1 MTTFCGVCIPLRR
14 PRLRGILS
22 YSNKK
27 IVTKNLSL
35 CGSQQS
41 KFRDSSLLRFDTI
54 QQCEVQTDGLAAD
67 RRTFFT
73 IAKTRLALIAAVA
86 SKKLNSGG
94 GAVML
99 RFTR

>member
-1 MTTFCGVCIPLRR
+1 
-14 PRLRGILS
+14 
-22 YSNKK
+22 
-27 IVTKNLSL
+27 
-35 CGSQQS
+35 
-41 KFRDSSLLRFDTI
+41 LLRFDTI